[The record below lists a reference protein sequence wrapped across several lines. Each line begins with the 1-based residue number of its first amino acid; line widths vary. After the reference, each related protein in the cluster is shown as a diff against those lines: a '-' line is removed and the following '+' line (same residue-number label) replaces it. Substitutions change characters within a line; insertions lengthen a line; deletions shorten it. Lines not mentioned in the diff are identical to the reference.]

1 MSPSRLPPLTL
12 AALAALYLIW
22 GSTYFAIRIGVDSWP
37 PLLMAGVRFLLAGGA
52 LALFLL
58 WRGETLPNWRQL
70 GSSTLL
76 GVLMP
81 GMGNGLVTVAQ
92 KSVSSGVAAL
102 MVATVPLFTTLC
114 ARLFGQ
120 RTRPLEW
127 AGMALGLAGIALLN
141 QGASLSVSPMGGT
154 LLLLACAG
162 WALGSAW
169 SKHLPQPGGLMAS
182 AMMMLMGGVA
192 LLMASVASGEQLA
205 AAPTLD
211 GWLALGYL
219 VVFGSLIAYNAYLY
233 LLANVSPATATSYA
247 YVNPVI
253 AVLLGALFLGE
264 QVGRQELGAL
274 VVIVCGVVLIG
285 WKKDAPRAA

>member
-1 MSPSRLPPLTL
+1 MSPFRLPPLTL

-37 PLLMAGVRFLLAGGA
+37 PLLMAGVRFLLAGGV

-58 WRGETLPNWRQL
+58 WRGEALPNWREL

-141 QGASLSVSPMGGT
+141 QGASLSMSPMGAI
-154 LLLLACAG
+154 LLLVACAG

-182 AMMMLMGGVA
+182 AMMMLMGGLA
-192 LLMASVASGEQLA
+192 LLAASAASGERLA
-205 AAPTLD
+205 AAPSFE

-285 WKKDAPRAA
+285 WKKDAPRPA

>member
-1 MSPSRLPPLTL
+1 MSLPRVPPATL
-12 AALAALYLIW
+12 AALLALYLIW

-37 PLLMAGVRFLLAGGA
+37 PLLMAGVRFLIAGGL

-58 WRGETLPNWRQL
+58 WRGQALPNWRQL

-81 GMGNGLVTVAQ
+81 GMGNGLVTLAQ

-120 RTRPLEW
+120 RTHPLEW
-127 AGMALGLAGIALLN
+127 GGLALGLVGIVLLN
-141 QGASLSVSPMGGT
+141 MGASLSLSPTGGI

-169 SKHLPQPGGLMAS
+169 SKHLPQPDGLMAS
-182 AMMMLMGGVA
+182 AMMMLTGGVA
-192 LLMASVASGEQLA
+192 LLAASAASGERLTSV
-205 AAPTLD
+205 PTLD

-219 VVFGSLIAYNAYLY
+219 VVFGSLIAYSAYLY

-253 AVLLGALFLGE
+253 AVLLGVLFLGE
-264 QVGRQELGAL
+264 QVGKQELGAM
-274 VVIVCGVVLIG
+274 VVIVSGVLLIG
-285 WKKDAPRAA
+285 WKKGEPRPV

>member
-1 MSPSRLPPLTL
+1 MSLPRVPPATL
-12 AALAALYLIW
+12 AALLALYLIW

-37 PLLMAGVRFLLAGGA
+37 PLLMAGVRFLIAGG
-52 LALFLL
+52 LLVLFLL
-58 WRGETLPNWRQL
+58 WRGEALPNWRQL

-127 AGMALGLAGIALLN
+127 AGLALGLAGIVLLN
-141 QGASLSVSPMGGT
+141 MGASLSLSPQGGI

-169 SKHLPQPGGLMAS
+169 SKYLPQPGGLMSS

-192 LLMASVASGEQLA
+192 LLAASVASGERLA
-205 AAPTLD
+205 SVPTLD

-219 VVFGSLIAYNAYLY
+219 VVFGSLIAYSAYLY

-253 AVLLGALFLGE
+253 AVLLGVQFLGE
-264 QVGRQELGAL
+264 QVSKQELWAM
-274 VVIVCGVVLIG
+274 VVIVSGVVLIG
-285 WKKDAPRAA
+285 WKKGEPRPA

>member
-1 MSPSRLPPLTL
+1 MSPRRVPPLTL
-12 AALAALYLIW
+12 AALLSLYLIW
-22 GSTYFAIRIGVDSWP
+22 GSTYFAIHVAVDSWP
-37 PLLMAGVRFLLAGGA
+37 PLLMAGVRFVIAGTVLAS
-52 LALFLL
+52 FLL
-58 WRGETLPNWRQL
+58 WRGEALPNWRQL

-127 AGMALGLAGIALLN
+127 AGMGLGLAGIALLN
-141 QGASLSVSPMGGT
+141 MGSSLSLSPLGGI

-182 AMMMLMGGVA
+182 AMMMLMGGIA
-192 LLMASVASGEQLA
+192 LLVASVASGERLA
-205 AAPTLD
+205 AVPTFE

-219 VVFGSLIAYNAYLY
+219 VVFGSLIAYSAYLY

-253 AVLLGALFLGE
+253 AVLLGVLFLGE

-274 VVIVCGVVLIG
+274 VVIVAGVVLIG
-285 WKKDAPRAA
+285 WKKAEPRPA